1 MKIIEYNNF
10 KIRPLAGAM
19 GAEILN
25 VDLKNINDDTFK
37 EIYKAFV
44 DYQVIGILDQD
55 LDSDQYLEFGRKWGE
70 IHHYPYMKGLETH
83 PEILEIVK
91 TEKDTYAFGNVWHS
105 DGSFTEIP
113 PKATM

>member
-19 GAEILN
+19 GAEILD
-25 VDLKNINDDTFK
+25 VDLKNINDDTFN

-55 LDSDQYLEFGRKWGE
+55 LNSDQYLEFGRKWGE

-91 TEKDTYAFGNVWHS
+91 TEKDTYAF
-105 DGSFTEIP
+105 EIGR
-113 PKATM
+113 AHV

>member
-19 GAEILN
+19 GAEILD
-25 VDLKNINDDTFK
+25 VDLKNINDDTFN

-55 LDSDQYLEFGRKWGE
+55 LNSDQYLEFGRKWGE
-70 IHHYPYMKGLETH
+70 FTTIHT
-83 PEILEIVK
+83 
-91 TEKDTYAFGNVWHS
+91 
-105 DGSFTEIP
+105 
-113 PKATM
+113 